1 MSKKDSRQLQ
11 QETFATIASDITTI
25 IYALLT
31 IPVFSSLI
39 LTMCKLFIHTV
50 LPKTLVDFEKSNVKL
65 IDKLLNVTDWLVKFL
80 SKSATIYIKGIQMI
94 LSAIPKYKRL
104 NDTER
109 KKIAVGIYYTVTIG
123 FAIKVIKTIMIKK
136 GVSTDGSSLNL
147 IKQSIIDGL
156 KATTHEFDF
165 DNYDSEGGEALF
177 SKGPLAPLSSSITG
191 LISKYLNIHEQSLN
205 EIDFAPGFRPN
216 EDLTIVSTV
225 TGSDIDHLRS
235 YILELHRILIQSY
248 GNDIQFEK
256 NLKKSILPN
265 KDKQVEI
272 TFTII
277 DIIDDLMSKTVR
289 ENLQDIHE
297 KLTMWS
303 INEGLVINF
312 NFKIKR

>member
-123 FAIKVIKTIMIKK
+123 FAIKVIKTIMIK
-136 GVSTDGSSLNL
+136 
-147 IKQSIIDGL
+147 
-156 KATTHEFDF
+156 
-165 DNYDSEGGEALF
+165 
-177 SKGPLAPLSSSITG
+177 
-191 LISKYLNIHEQSLN
+191 
-205 EIDFAPGFRPN
+205 
-216 EDLTIVSTV
+216 
-225 TGSDIDHLRS
+225 
-235 YILELHRILIQSY
+235 
-248 GNDIQFEK
+248 
-256 NLKKSILPN
+256 
-265 KDKQVEI
+265 
-272 TFTII
+272 TII
-277 DIIDDLMSKTVR
+277 PIPYGKNPATASMTLFTAAYHPVSVAYCNAKKNNAPNPI
-289 ENLQDIHE
+289 E
-297 KLTMWS
+297 K
-303 INEGLVINF
+303 
-312 NFKIKR
+312 KK

>member
-11 QETFATIASDITTI
+11 KETFATIASDITTI
-25 IYALLT
+25 IYALLA

-65 IDKLLNVTDWLVKFL
+65 IDKLLNITTWLVKFL
-80 SKSATIYIKGIQMI
+80 SKSATLYIKGIQKI

-104 NDTER
+104 NNEER
-109 KKIAVGIYYTVTIG
+109 KKIAVGIYYTITIG

-136 GVSTDGSSLNL
+136 GVSADGSSINL
-147 IKQSIIDGL
+147 IKQSILDGL

-165 DNYDSEGGEALF
+165 DNFDSDGGEALF
-177 SKGPLAPLSSSITG
+177 SKGALAPLSSSIIG
-191 LISKYLNIHEQSLN
+191 LISKYLNINEQSLN
-205 EIDFAPGFRPN
+205 EIDFAPGFRPTH
-216 EDLTIVSTV
+216 DLTIVSTV
-225 TGSDIDHLRS
+225 TGSDVDHIKT
-235 YILELHRILIQSY
+235 YILELHRVLKL
-248 GNDIQFEK
+248 NFEDDVQFEEK
-256 NLKKSILPN
+256 LKKSILSN
-265 KDKQVEI
+265 KDIQIEI

-289 ENLQDIHE
+289 ENLQRIHE
-297 KLTMWS
+297 QLTMWS
-303 INEGLVINF
+303 INEGLVIDF

>member
-165 DNYDSEGGEALF
+165 DNIDSEGGEALF
-177 SKGPLAPLSSSITG
+177 SKGQLVPISSLLSG
-191 LISKYLNIHEQSLN
+191 QISKLLYINEKSLN
-205 EIDFAPGFRPN
+205 EIDFNSDTNKNPSKVDNFLNRLDNAIVKNPRMVGGKLIV
-216 EDLTIVSTV
+216 DLTTQIESITV
-225 TGSDIDHLRS
+225 EL
-235 YILELHRILIQSY
+235 ILKEI
-248 GNDIQFEK
+248 K
-256 NLKKSILPN
+256 NK
-265 KDKQVEI
+265 
-272 TFTII
+272 
-277 DIIDDLMSKTVR
+277 
-289 ENLQDIHE
+289 
-297 KLTMWS
+297 
-303 INEGLVINF
+303 
-312 NFKIKR
+312 